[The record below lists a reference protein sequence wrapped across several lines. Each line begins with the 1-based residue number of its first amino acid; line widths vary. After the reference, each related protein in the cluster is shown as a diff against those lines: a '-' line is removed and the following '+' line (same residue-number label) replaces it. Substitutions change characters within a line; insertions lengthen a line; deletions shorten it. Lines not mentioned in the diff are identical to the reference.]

1 MYASCICISC
11 RICPTLSRHIRH
23 VMYITSAMWRVSPVY
38 HSTSHVTWKLNENR
52 YGNSIGLFYRALLQ
66 KRPIPVTSAMWR
78 VSPVYHS
85 FHWKCIFS
93 ISVILRIPVI
103 LRIKKLTFLGI
114 SRYKIKLRF
123 WFNLKLYRE
132 IWVSGS
138 GGFRGCS
145 ISVASVIS
153 NMPFSMWW
161 HVHIFYVPFYVHI
174 DILYWHYILTYVQ
187 PIPLGVTF
195 SKAQSWKLER
205 LYDMY
210 NCMTCIW
217 DVLTYFYTYNSI

>member
-38 HSTSHVTWKLNENR
+38 HS
-52 YGNSIGLFYRALLQ
+52 
-66 KRPIPVTSAMWR
+66 
-78 VSPVYHS
+78 

-93 ISVILRIPVI
+93 IPVI

-195 SKAQSWKLER
+195 SKAQSSELER